1 MTVRLVLLLFAFTLG
16 LAAPSWAGVALEG
29 RAEQGGLLLGR
40 TEPGAEVRLDGKAVP
55 VDPAGRFLIGFGR
68 DQGETA
74 ALAIR
79 TPDGGTE
86 TRTLA
91 ILPRAWIEQ
100 RIEGLPPA
108 KAAPD
113 PAAQVRIRA
122 EAAMVA
128 ALRERISFDDGFAGG
143 LVRPADGPVSGV
155 FGSRRVYNGTPG
167 APHSGLDIAAPQ
179 GAPVRAAAAGTILLA
194 APDLFLTGRTVMVD
208 HGLGLVTSYAHLSR
222 IDVAEGAHVAAGQS
236 LGAIGA
242 SGLATG
248 PHLHFGVSWQDRR
261 LDPETVLAVLPGR

>member
-1 MTVRLVLLLFAFTLG
+1 MTIRLVCLLVA
-16 LAAPSWAGVALEG
+16 LALSAPSWAGASLEG
-29 RAEQGGLLLGR
+29 RAEQGGLVLGR
-40 TEPGAEVRLDGKAVP
+40 TVPGAEVRLDGKTVP

-74 ALAIR
+74 SLEIR
-79 TPDGGTE
+79 SPEGATE

-91 ILPRAWIEQ
+91 VAPRAWIEQ

-113 PAAQVRIRA
+113 PAAQARIRA

-128 ALRERISFDDGFAGG
+128 ALRDRISLDDGFAGG
-143 LVRPADGPVSGV
+143 LLRPADGPVSGV

-167 APHSGLDIAAPQ
+167 APHSGLDIAAPS
-179 GAPVRAAAAGTILLA
+179 GAPVRAAAAGTVLLA

-222 IDVAEGAHVAAGQS
+222 IDVAEGEHVAAGQS

-248 PHLHFGVSWQDRR
+248 PHLHFGVSWRDRR

>member
-1 MTVRLVLLLFAFTLG
+1 MMIRLVSLLVVLA
-16 LAAPSWAGVALEG
+16 LAAPAWAGARLEG

-40 TEPGAEVRLDGKAVP
+40 TEPGATVRLDGKAVP

-68 DQGETA
+68 DQGAEA
-74 ALAIR
+74 ALEIR
-79 TPDGGTE
+79 PPDGDAE
-86 TRTLA
+86 TRILA
-91 ILPRAWIEQ
+91 VAPRAWVEQ
-100 RIEGLPPA
+100 RIEGLPQA

-113 PAAQVRIRA
+113 PVAQARIRA

-128 ALRERISFDDGFAGG
+128 ALRERVSLDDGFAGG
-143 LVRPADGPVSGV
+143 LLRPADGPVSGV
-155 FGSRRVYNGTPG
+155 FGSRRVYNGNPG
-167 APHSGLDIAAPQ
+167 APHSGLDIAAPL
-179 GAPVRAAAAGTILLA
+179 GAPVRAAAAGTVILA
-194 APDLFLTGRTVMVD
+194 APDLFLTGRTVMID
-208 HGLGLVTSYAHLSR
+208 HGLGLITSYAHLSR
-222 IDVAEGAHVAAGQS
+222 IDVAEGEHVAAGQP

>member
-1 MTVRLVLLLFAFTLG
+1 MMIRLVCLLVALM
-16 LAAPSWAGVALEG
+16 LAGPAWAGVTLEG

-40 TEPGAEVRLDGKAVP
+40 TEPGAEIRLDGKLVP
-55 VDPAGRFLIGFGR
+55 VDSRGRFLIGFGR
-68 DQGETA
+68 DQASEAVLENRSPEGA
-74 ALAIR
+74 
-79 TPDGGTE
+79 TE

-91 ILPRAWIEQ
+91 VAPRAWIEQ
-100 RIEGLPPA
+100 RIESLPQA

-113 PAAQVRIRA
+113 PVAQARIRA

-128 ALRERISFDDGFAGG
+128 ARRDRISLEDGFAAG

-155 FGSRRVYNGTPG
+155 FGSRRVYNGNPG
-167 APHSGLDIAAPQ
+167 APHSGLDIAAPL
-179 GAPVRAAAAGTILLA
+179 GAPVRAAAAGTVILA

-208 HGLGLVTSYAHLSR
+208 HGLGLITSYAHLSR
-222 IDVAEGAHVAAGQS
+222 IDVAEGEHVAAGQS

-248 PHLHFGVSWQDRR
+248 PHLHFGVSWRDRR